1 MSTEA
6 MLTEEQKE
14 LREKVQDF
22 VKSVPRQLLL
32 DMDADKVT
40 YPREFLEEAGKR
52 GLLGLRFDPKWGGG
66 GVPWTSELVA
76 LEEVGVLGTA
86 LACLYSLVSIV
97 GEAIHV
103 FGTDDQKE
111 RYLKPMTAGK
121 LTVAEGLTEPRGGS
135 DFFAA
140 TTRARREG
148 DVFYVSG
155 QKRFVVGAEGAD
167 LFLIYGKVEGI
178 DDPKKAMTAFL
189 IERGPGVE
197 VHHVYGLMGTRGG
210 GTGRIVFKNVPVPI
224 ENVLGGEAGIGNGTA
239 VFHQMMIPE
248 RMTSA
253 GGAVGMGRAAIEVAA
268 RYADRRYA
276 FGRKIRRFEGVSFKI
291 ADSLTLL
298 DAARALNHATGVA
311 VDSGTV
317 PPGKVRRLVSEA
329 KKFSTEAA
337 WTVVNH
343 AMQILGG
350 IGYTNVFPVE
360 RMLRDVR
367 LITIWTGTNEIM
379 NLVIQHE
386 FYKEFLST
394 PLKGRDIEGD
404 AVEAD
409 AVEEKEY
416 NEPGSR

>member
-1 MSTEA
+1 MSVEA
-6 MLTEEQKE
+6 MLSEEARALQA
-14 LREKVQDF
+14 RVQDF

-32 DMDADKVT
+32 DMDAEKVV
-40 YPREFLEEAGKR
+40 YPREFLQEAGAR
-52 GLLGLRFDPKWGGG
+52 GLLGLRFDPRWGGA
-66 GVPWTSELVA
+66 GVPWSTELVA

-103 FGTDDQKE
+103 FGTEEQKE
-111 RYLKPMTAGK
+111 RYLKPMIAGK
-121 LTVAEGLTEPRGGS
+121 LAVAEGLTEPRGGS

-140 TTRARREG
+140 TTKARREG

-167 LFLIYGKVEGI
+167 LFLVYGKVEGI
-178 DDPKKAMTAFL
+178 DDPKQAMTAFL

-210 GTGRIVFKNVPVPI
+210 GTGRIVFKNVPVPV
-224 ENVLGGEAGIGNGTA
+224 ENVLGGEAGVGNGTA

-248 RMTSA
+248 RLTSA
-253 GGAVGMGRAAIEVAA
+253 GGAVGMGRAALEIAA

-276 FGRKIRRFEGVSFKI
+276 FGKKIRRFEGVNFKI
-291 ADSLTLL
+291 AESLTLL
-298 DAARALNHATGVA
+298 DAARALNRAAGVA
-311 VDSGTV
+311 ADSGTI

-337 WTVVNH
+337 WQVVNH

-360 RMLRDVR
+360 RLLRDVR

-386 FYKEFLST
+386 FYREFLHRG
-394 PLKGRDIEGD
+394 PQGRDVEAD
-404 AVEAD
+404 AAEAD

-416 NEPGSR
+416 NAPEG